1 MCAFL
6 HKNVTLENF
15 LSRLSN
21 HGIKIEN
28 EHTKKHDVRVELLF
42 CLLNQFLFKGWF
54 VEKKK
59 ELSSNN
65 KYLINAWKIQ
75 KTSQLQ

>member
-1 MCAFL
+1 M
-6 HKNVTLENF
+6 V
-15 LSRLSN
+15 SRY
-21 HGIKIEN
+21 IES
-28 EHTKKHDVRVELLF
+28 EHTKKHDVRAELLF

-65 KYLINAWKIQ
+65 KHLNNA
-75 KTSQLQ
+75 

>member
-1 MCAFL
+1 M
-6 HKNVTLENF
+6 V
-15 LSRLSN
+15 SRY
-21 HGIKIEN
+21 IES
-28 EHTKKHDVRVELLF
+28 EHTKKHDVRAEMLF

-65 KYLINAWKIQ
+65 KHLNNAWKIQ
-75 KTSQLQ
+75 KNISVTVKLKQVLT